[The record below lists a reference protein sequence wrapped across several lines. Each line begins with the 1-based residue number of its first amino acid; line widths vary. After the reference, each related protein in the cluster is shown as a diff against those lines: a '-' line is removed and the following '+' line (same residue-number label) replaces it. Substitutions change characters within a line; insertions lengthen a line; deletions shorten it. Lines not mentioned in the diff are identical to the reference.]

1 MVKDKY
7 FPDIWKNRKVR
18 VSYTLFHNIFEVFEE
33 ENCPN
38 KNIYHTFALF
48 SKKSEESIEDTIN
61 NLLILLKRPED
72 ISRKILMILRKHPA
86 FSQFHL
92 EKPNSF
98 VGDSFQTYGITKEIL
113 VHYEKYANAFVFNG
127 SLLYKGFPTVGGGAE
142 VGHGGHD
149 VIYLSYCLVPP
160 PPPT

>member
-72 ISRKILMILRKHPA
+72 ILRKILMILRKNIQLSHNFIWRNQTA
-86 FSQFHL
+86 LLVILSKHMVSQKKFL
-92 EKPNSF
+92 YIMKNM
-98 VGDSFQTYGITKEIL
+98 L
-113 VHYEKYANAFVFNG
+113 M
-127 SLLYKGFPTVGGGAE
+127 LLFLMVLCYIKGFPQWVGGG
-142 VGHGGHD
+142 GGGRAWGA
-149 VIYLSYCLVPP
+149 
-160 PPPT
+160 

>member
-127 SLLYKGFPTVGGGAE
+127 SLLYKGFPTVGWGGE
-142 VGHGGHD
+142 GGGR
-149 VIYLSYCLVPP
+149 
-160 PPPT
+160 TWGA